1 VRHIQEE
8 LEVSER
14 RACEVVEQPRATNRY
29 KARQP
34 EKDKALIKRMLELSR
49 KHPRYGYR
57 RITALLKRTG
67 YAVNRK
73 RVQRLWR
80 KEGLKVPMKQRKR
93 MRLGHSGNSCCLR
106 RSEHRNEV
114 WSYDFVMD
122 QTSDGRRLKLLPI
135 VDEYTRESLVI
146 EVARRMEA
154 VDVVGVLAALIA
166 VRGAPGFIRSDNGPE
181 FIAEAVREYLAKIG
195 AETLFIAPGSPWENA
210 YSETFNSRLGDEL
223 LKREVFTSLTEAKV
237 LVEQYRRSYNEERPH
252 SALEYR
258 TPAAFAAACVA
269 AGSATLRLPQRTG
282 QQTAETLI
290 TAGT

>member
-1 VRHIQEE
+1 VTRVRAE

-14 RACEVVEQPRATNRY
+14 RACVVVEQPRATNRY
-29 KARQP
+29 QARQP
-34 EKDKALIKRMLELSR
+34 EKDRALVQRLLDLSR
-49 KHPRYGYR
+49 QHPRYGYR
-57 RITALLKRTG
+57 RITALLRREG
-67 YAVNRK
+67 FLVNRK

-80 KEGLKVPMKQRKR
+80 KEGLKVPMRQRKR
-93 MRLGHSGNSCCLR
+93 RRLGHSGNSCCAR
-106 RSEHRNEV
+106 RSEYRNEV

-146 EVARRMEA
+146 EVARSLEA
-154 VDVVGVLAALIA
+154 VDVVRVLAGLIA
-166 VRGAPGFIRSDNGPE
+166 VRGAPSFIRSDNGPE
-181 FIAEAVREYLAKIG
+181 FIAAAVRAYLVKIG
-195 AETLFIAPGSPWENA
+195 AQTLFIAPGSPWENA

-252 SALEYR
+252 SALGYW

-269 AGSATLRLPQRTG
+269 AGSASLRPPQRTG
-282 QQTAETLI
+282 QQTTETLI